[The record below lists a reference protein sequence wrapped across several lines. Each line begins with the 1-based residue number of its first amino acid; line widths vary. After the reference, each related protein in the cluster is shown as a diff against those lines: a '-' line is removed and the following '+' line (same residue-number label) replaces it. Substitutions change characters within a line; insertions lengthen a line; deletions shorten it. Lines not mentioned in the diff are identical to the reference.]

1 MVEVEETLHGTKT
14 TVPGMEGYDDA
25 TYGRAFAEV
34 YDDWYGD
41 DPRLDDLVATVA
53 RLASSADGAVIELGA
68 GPGRL
73 TAPIAG
79 LLPDRRVIALDSS
92 IEMLDRLAARPGCER
107 VERVHGDMIDHLPD
121 EGLSVVLASYNT
133 VFNLTDRERQTL
145 LLRRV
150 AAALGPGGH
159 LAIETEPPLDDEEGS
174 SVTVRHMTA
183 DTVVLAVSRQL
194 GDQRLEGHFI
204 ELRDSA
210 DTRLRPWSIRW
221 FDHRELIALADE
233 AGLSLVHHGPAWPGS
248 TGPFEVPGSPDTHG
262 RRVSIL
268 RRD

>member
-1 MVEVEETLHGTKT
+1 MVEVEETLHRTKT
-14 TVPGMEGYDDA
+14 TVPGMQGYDES

-41 DPRLDDLVATVA
+41 DPRLDDLVTTVT
-53 RLASSADGAVIELGA
+53 RLASSVGGAIIELGA
-68 GPGRL
+68 GTGRL
-73 TAPIAG
+73 TAPIAER
-79 LLPDRRVIALDSS
+79 LPDRRVIAIDSS
-92 IEMLDRLAARPGCER
+92 TEMLERLAARPGCER
-107 VERVHGDMIDHLPD
+107 VERVRGDMVDALPND
-121 EGLSVVLASYNT
+121 GLSVVLASYNT
-133 VFNLTDRERQTL
+133 VFNLTDRDRQAL

-150 AAALGPGGH
+150 ATALNPGGH

-174 SVTVRHMTA
+174 SVTLRHMTA

-194 GDQRLEGHFI
+194 EDQRLEGHFI

-210 DTRLRPWSIRW
+210 NTRLRPWSIRW
-221 FDHRELIALADE
+221 LDHRQLAELAQT
-233 AGLSLVHHGPAWPGS
+233 AGLTMVHHGPDWPS
-248 TGPFEVPGSPDTHG
+248 TPDHFEVPPDPDTHG